1 MRSIPTLL
9 VGVALALAAASTLT
23 WAQAAPAAP
32 AVDSAPAAS
41 APRGAAPG
49 GRAGG
54 FGMPGGRGGA
64 ALGEVAPIPPEV
76 KQANPPRTPNPLTT
90 YTPSGVRS
98 AAPTNAHAKF
108 VEIAKQ
114 GDPVDIL
121 FHGDS
126 ITDWWQAAPPAPASA
141 PASATATAP
150 AAAAPGA
157 PGAPGAAG
165 PGGRGGGGGGGF
177 GQGAGRQGGGAEAL
191 KKHFGD
197 LKIVNFAIAGDT
209 TQGLLW
215 GLKNGEGRDAD
226 GKPVKMQPKAIMLM
240 IGTNNAG
247 GNTTGAE
254 IAEGIGADV
263 AELRRDFPNAKIL
276 LLAIFPRGTG
286 PTDGARIKNEEA
298 NKIIAKL
305 DDKQHVFFLNIN
317 DKFLTPEGKL
327 IGFRTTDNLHPSPE
341 GYEIWANAVE
351 STLRGLIK

>member
-9 VGVALALAAASTLT
+9 IGAVLAMAAASTFT
-23 WAQAAPAAP
+23 WAQAAP
-32 AVDSAPAAS
+32 AVDSAPAAA
-41 APRGAAPG
+41 APGAAAPG

-54 FGMPGGRGGA
+54 FGRAGGRGGA

-76 KQANPPRTPNPLTT
+76 KQTNPPRTPNPLTT

-108 VEIAKQ
+108 VDIAKQ

-121 FHGDS
+121 FDGDS
-126 ITDWWQAAPPAPASA
+126 ITDWWQAPPPAPASA
-141 PASATATAP
+141 PASAPATAP
-150 AAAAPGA
+150 AAAAS
-157 PGAPGAAG
+157 GAAG
-165 PGGRGGGGGGGF
+165 PGGRRGGGGGGF
-177 GQGAGRQGGGAEAL
+177 GQGAGRQGGGAAAL

-209 TQGLLW
+209 TQGVLW
-215 GLKNGEGRDAD
+215 GLKNGEGRNAE
-226 GKPVKMQPKAIMLM
+226 GEPVKMQPKAIMLM

-298 NKIIAKL
+298 NKIIARL

-327 IGFRTTDNLHPSPE
+327 IGFRTTDNLHPTPE